1 MFSGSEMMKT
11 NYLLER
17 AMDAS
22 VLRHQVISDNIT
34 NVDTPGF
41 KRSRVTFEAQLERA
55 LKSEEEMKKCPHA
68 YMTDKRHIQFC
79 RPLDYRKVRPKIH
92 VEYDT
97 NYRNDKSNVD
107 IEKEISDAVINTL
120 RYRALAERIKGNFK
134 MLNSVLV

>member
-1 MFSGSEMMKT
+1 MFLGSEMMKT

-22 VLRHQVISDNIT
+22 ILRHQVIADNIT
-34 NVDTPGF
+34 NADTPGF

-68 YMTDKRHIQFC
+68 YLTDKRHIQFC

-107 IEKEISDAVINTL
+107 IDKEFSDAVINTL
-120 RYRALAERIKGNFK
+120 RYRALAERLKGNFK